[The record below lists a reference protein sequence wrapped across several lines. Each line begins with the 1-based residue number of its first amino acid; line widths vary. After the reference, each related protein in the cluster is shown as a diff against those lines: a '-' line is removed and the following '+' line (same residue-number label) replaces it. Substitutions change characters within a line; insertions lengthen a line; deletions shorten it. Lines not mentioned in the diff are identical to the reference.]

1 MFEFSMIPT
10 TNKPTRVTSHTAT
23 TIDNS
28 ITNSIFDNY
37 FESAI
42 IKTDVSDYFISQWYL
57 WLNLKKARGSV
68 YIQTWF

>member
-1 MFEFSMIPT
+1 MFEFSMIPA

-42 IKTDVSDYFISQWYL
+42 IKTDVSDYFISQ
-57 WLNLKKARGSV
+57 
-68 YIQTWF
+68 